1 MDNLQDEK
9 LFYLSGL
16 FSVSFFLILLFS
28 ALYYGYTRDKV
39 IKIKTEKSSGIEI
52 VLYEA
57 PKEKKRA
64 KKADTTQSKPKPK
77 PKIAPPKPPKKHI
90 EKSQSQSEEKQPP
103 KPATPPPPPLPPKE
117 TPKAPSFDSLFSN
130 IDTSKLDKPK
140 EEEQKPLVSEETIK
154 RLRKEIQEIEAPIIR
169 KDNNFSIDDYRL
181 QREFKISHTQPIS
194 LEYKELEIT
203 SSSLENSDSGIYD
216 EVFASIQKFLYKNW
230 QPSPLVAGNSAYVRI
245 ILSQD
250 GTIQYC
256 KITTAGKNPE
266 FNLELKEYLKSLIGQ
281 KIEIDLDEAMS
292 FEVKFR
298 AKE

>member
-1 MDNLQDEK
+1 MDNFQDEK
-9 LFYLSGL
+9 LFYLGGL

-57 PKEKKRA
+57 PKEKKKE
-64 KKADTTQSKPKPK
+64 KKANTTQSKPK
-77 PKIAPPKPPKKHI
+77 PKIAPPKPPKQQP
-90 EKSQSQSEEKQPP
+90 EKPQSKSEEKQPP
-103 KPATPPPPPLPPKE
+103 KPATPPPPPPPKE

-130 IDTSKLDKPK
+130 IDTSKLDKQ
-140 EEEQKPLVSEETIK
+140 EEEERKPLVSEETIK
-154 RLRKEIQEIEAPIIR
+154 RLREEIQEIEAPIIR
-169 KDNNFSIDDYRL
+169 KDDNFSIDDYRL

-203 SSSLENSDSGIYD
+203 SSSLEDSDSGIYD
-216 EVFASIQKFLYKNW
+216 EVFATIQKFLYQNW

-266 FNLELKEYLKSLIGQ
+266 FNLELKEYLKSLIGK